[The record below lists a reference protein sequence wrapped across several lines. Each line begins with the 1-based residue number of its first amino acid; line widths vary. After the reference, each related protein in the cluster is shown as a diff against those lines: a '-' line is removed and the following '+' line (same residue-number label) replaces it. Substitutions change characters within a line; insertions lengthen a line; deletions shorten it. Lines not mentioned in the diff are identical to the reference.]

1 MKILTTIIAVILL
14 TFAAKAQT
22 TRAAKAQFSIG
33 IDAGI
38 ATAGIKETNSV
49 MLGVSLQAGIPIA
62 KELQFTIGTGFQNYF
77 GKSLALNLQDAPSSY
92 KTPSVQ
98 IVPLKAGLKYF
109 LEPNF
114 YIQGEAGAAFLLN
127 KSAFSGDKSVAFTYA
142 PQIGVLC
149 PVNTNGNFIDIGIRY
164 EATRKFNADYE
175 NSRVSLVGLRVA
187 YGF

>member
-1 MKILTTIIAVILL
+1 MKIITTIAFILL
-14 TFAAKAQT
+14 AFAAKAQT
-22 TRAAKAQFSIG
+22 NGATKTRFTIG

-49 MLGVSLQAGIPIA
+49 MLGASLQAGIPIV
-62 KELQFTIGTGFQNYF
+62 KELQFTIGAGFQNYF

-92 KTPSVQ
+92 KTPAVQ

-127 KSAFSGDKSVAFTYA
+127 KSAYSGGKSVAFTYA

-149 PVNTNGNFIDIGIRY
+149 PVSSNGNFIDIGMRY
-164 EATRKFNADYE
+164 EATSKFNADYE
-175 NSRVSLVGLRVA
+175 NSKVNLLGLRVA